1 MTALPMSQPR
11 RAMPMGNPWFCI
23 VPAGLVLM
31 VFFVVPFLMTLAY
44 SVVAD
49 TEFASGRPLSLT
61 LDHYRT
67 VLGEPYF
74 LGAYLRTLLMGFVP
88 VLAGTLVAYPIAYFL
103 VFVVTPS
110 WRRFLLFLLIAPFWT
125 SFTVRAFSWQLILSD
140 QGMLGWTI
148 RTLRLGE
155 AAQFMHS
162 TPAALLGL
170 TLFAAALLTLTLY
183 TTLETLDRRLIEA
196 AEDLGASKAEAFR
209 FVILPLS
216 LPGWVVGALLGFIVC
231 VGDYAVPQLLGSS
244 FEPVVAQLMEN
255 SVRATLNLPV
265 AAVYA
270 VILIVTIVAVAAPA
284 LRLLKTSGA

>member
-1 MTALPMSQPR
+1 MPTNQLL
-11 RAMPMGNPWFCI
+11 RAMPMGNPWFFI
-23 VPAGLVLM
+23 IPAGLVLV

-44 SVVAD
+44 SVVDD

-74 LGAYLRTLLMGFVP
+74 FGAYLRTLLMGFAP
-88 VLAGTLVAYPIAYFL
+88 VIAGTLVAYPVAYFL
-103 VFVVTPS
+103 VFGVTPA
-110 WRRFLLFLLIAPFWT
+110 WRRLLLFLLIAPFWT

-148 RTLRLGE
+148 RTLGLGE

-170 TLFAAALLTLTLY
+170 SLFTAALLTLTLY
-183 TTLETLDRRLIEA
+183 TTLETLDPRWIEA
-196 AEDLGASKAEAFR
+196 AEDLGASKTEAFR
-209 FVILPLS
+209 YVILPLS
-216 LPGWVVGALLGFIVC
+216 LPGWMVGALLGFIVC

-270 VILIVTIVAVAAPA
+270 VILVVTIVVVAAPT
-284 LRLLKTSGA
+284 LRLLRTSGA